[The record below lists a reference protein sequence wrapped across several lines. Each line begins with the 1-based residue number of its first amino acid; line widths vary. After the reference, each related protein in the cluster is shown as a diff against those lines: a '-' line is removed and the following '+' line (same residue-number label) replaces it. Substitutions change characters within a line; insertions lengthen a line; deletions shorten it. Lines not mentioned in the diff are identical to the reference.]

1 MRRRASLRVASL
13 CSLLLLGC
21 APPAAASIARGSAPG
36 VRAVPVP
43 AAGRAVDTSHPS
55 HVVGSGTAA
64 SCTSAA
70 VVAAVRAGGI
80 IRFSCGPDPVTIVM
94 SQTAKVMNT
103 SPEVV
108 LDGRGLVTLSG
119 DGRHRIL
126 YMDTCDRAQVWT
138 TSHCQDQSSPRL
150 VIQNLA
156 FTDGNSSGQD
166 FDGGGGG
173 AIFDRGGR
181 LSIVSTQPSPPTAV
195 SPKDRTSAAER
206 SARYRSTTTSR
217 CTSSTADSP
226 PTRAATAARSAASA
240 SPGRC

>member
-21 APPAAASIARGSAPG
+21 AAPAAASIARGSAPG

-126 YMDTCDRAQVWT
+126 YMDTCDPAQVWT

-156 FTDGNSSGQD
+156 FTDGDSSGQD

-181 LSIVSTQPSPPTAV
+181 LRIVNSTFTANRCEPEGPDLGGGAV
-195 SPKDRTSAAER
+195 RALSQYDDLPV
-206 SARYRSTTTSR
+206 YVVNSR
-217 CTSSTADSP
+217 FTA
-226 PTRAATAARSAASA
+226 TRAATAARSAASA